1 MEPSTSQPLLIPA
14 DVYDAMVSHCVAS
27 PDRPCCGYLGGI
39 PPRAAWVYPLQNIAT
54 DRDRYQA
61 DPSDQIDAVVDM
73 GRRGLSIV
81 ALYHS
86 HVGHLPIPSAADL
99 LGHRYGDTPR
109 VIVSV
114 GQETTVRTWRIA
126 DGSYA
131 ELVWH
136 VEKGPAPGD
145 LKDRVVPL
153 GVARRDGAPRPVSS
167 RGRALFRLFRWLSRL
182 FRWLGPS
189 VGAPGDCPRD
199 RSTPGAD
206 PMWDPILDQPR
217 DRAS

>member
-1 MEPSTSQPLLIPA
+1 VEPSTSQPLLIPV
-14 DVYDAMVSHCVAS
+14 DVYDAMVSYCVSS

-39 PPRAAWVYPLQNIAT
+39 PPRATRVYPLRNIAT
-54 DRDRYQA
+54 DRRRYEA

-81 ALYHS
+81 AIYHS
-86 HVGHLPIPSAADL
+86 HVGHPPIPSAADI

-126 DGSYA
+126 DGAYA
-131 ELVWH
+131 ELLWH
-136 VEKGPAPGD
+136 PLPVEKGPASGD
-145 LKDRVVPL
+145 VKDRVVPL
-153 GVARRDGAPRPVSS
+153 GVAGRDGAPRPVSS
-167 RGRALFRLFRWLSRL
+167 LGKTLSRL
-182 FRWLGPS
+182 IRWLGPS
-189 VGAPGDCPRD
+189 VGAPGDGPRD
-199 RSTPGAD
+199 RSIPCAD

>member
-14 DVYDAMVSHCVAS
+14 DVFDAMVSHCVAS
-27 PDRPCCGYLGGI
+27 PARPCCGYLGGI
-39 PPRAAWVYPLQNIAT
+39 PPRAAWVYPLRNIAT
-54 DRDRYQA
+54 NRDRYEA
-61 DPSDQIDAVVDM
+61 DSSDQIDAVVDM

-86 HVGHLPIPSAADL
+86 HVGHPPIPSAADL
-99 LGHRYGDTPR
+99 REHRYGDTPR

-114 GQETTVRTWRIA
+114 GHETTVRTWRMA

-131 ELVWH
+131 ELVWLLVP
-136 VEKGPAPGD
+136 VEKGSASGD
-145 LKDRVVPL
+145 VKDRVAPL
-153 GVARRDGAPRPVSS
+153 GVVRRDGAPRPVSS
-167 RGRALFRLFRWLSRL
+167 RGRAFSHLFRWLASI
-182 FRWLGPS
+182 
-189 VGAPGDCPRD
+189 VGAPGDGPRD

-217 DRAS
+217 DLAS